1 MTSTPQGPGAPGP
14 GVPGP
19 GAGAPGEPV
28 APARPGIAAAA
39 VLRWRRLRAALTD
52 AGSFRGWMID
62 ANDGIIATASLLQG
76 FAGAGASDRLLLF
89 AATAATIAGGL
100 SAGGAK
106 WAEVAAEREAEQR
119 LVREESAELDADLHG
134 EIDEL
139 AAHWQGKGLTPG
151 RSRPVLSPAGRAR
164 GGFPTRPQAVIQT
177 ADAAPAGSSTV
188 APPSTRTVPSPAAVT
203 WCPTSMPAPSK
214 ARSSAGS
221 RSLTRSTRPL

>member
-1 MTSTPQGPGAPGP
+1 MGS
-14 GVPGP
+14 
-19 GAGAPGEPV
+19 EMCIRD
-28 APARPGIAAAA
+28 RPEIAAAA

-52 AGSFRGWMID
+52 AGSFHGWMID
-62 ANDGIIATASLLQG
+62 ANDGIIAT
-76 FAGAGASDRLLLF
+76 
-89 AATAATIAGGL
+89 
-100 SAGGAK
+100 
-106 WAEVAAEREAEQR
+106 EREAEQR

-134 EIDEL
+134 EIEEL
-139 AAHWQGKGLTPG
+139 AAHWHGKGLTPG

-188 APPSTRTVPSPAAVT
+188 APPSTRTVPSRAAVT
-203 WCPTSMPAPSK
+203 RCPTSMPAPSR